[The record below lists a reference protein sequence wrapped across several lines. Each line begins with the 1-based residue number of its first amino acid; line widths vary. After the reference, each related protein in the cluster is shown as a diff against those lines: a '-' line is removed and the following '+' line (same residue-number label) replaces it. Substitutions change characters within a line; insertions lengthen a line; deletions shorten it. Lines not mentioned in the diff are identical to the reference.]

1 MIGIGGIPGSGSFT
15 VHPLPAALT
24 RHHHSSQATTNNK
37 TGIPSHLTHSLTHS
51 LLDPKTGKTTL
62 STTITAALNARHARE
77 NPSPSPPAPVAA
89 FVPMDGFHLTRAQ
102 LDAMPDPATA
112 HARRGAEFT
121 FDGEG
126 FLRLVQALREPLP
139 ASSSSSSPP
148 QPPSDNAGSGNPPPT
163 TTTTT
168 TTAGP
173 YPPGTILAPAFD
185 HALKDPQPGAIP
197 VLPRHRLVV
206 LEGNYLALDRDPW
219 RAAAQLLDE
228 LWFVDV
234 PDLAVARA
242 RLAARHVRAGIAA
255 TLAEGDRRAV
265 DNDLVNGDEILR
277 LRAARVDE
285 VIVSREDGA
294 WVGT

>member
-1 MIGIGGIPGSGSFT
+1 
-15 VHPLPAALT
+15 
-24 RHHHSSQATTNNK
+24 
-37 TGIPSHLTHSLTHS
+37 
-51 LLDPKTGKTTL
+51 
-62 STTITAALNARHARE
+62 
-77 NPSPSPPAPVAA
+77 
-89 FVPMDGFHLTRAQ
+89 MDGFHLTRAQ

-126 FLRLVQALREPLP
+126 FLRLVQALRKPLP
-139 ASSSSSSPP
+139 ASSSSPSSSTSA
-148 QPPSDNAGSGNPPPT
+148 PPSDDAGSGNPTPSAT

-168 TTAGP
+168 TTSTTSTTTGST

-185 HALKDPQPGAIP
+185 HALKDPQPDAIP

-219 RAAAQLLDE
+219 RAAAGLLDE

-234 PDLAVARA
+234 PDLGVARA
-242 RLAARHVRAGIAA
+242 RLAERHVRAGIAA
-255 TLAEGDRRAV
+255 TREEGDRRAV
-265 DNDLVNGDEILR
+265 ENDLVNGEEILR
-277 LRAARVDE
+277 LRARIDE